1 MNQDRD
7 TPLKAYLCTTD
18 DPEETRVIFAK
29 SNGAAKFPYAREVDH
44 DPASVTVRRAPHHD
58 VHAPG
63 PVPVSA
69 LLEDGWYFECSC
81 CLRRISYNEDF
92 VEALTPEGLRAHAE
106 RQAPYIAELARFD
119 AEFPKPDE
127 PSEDLPHPVKWRMRQ
142 DLNEWYSRRHS
153 RSYMVLPPILSRAG
167 LRIRDDSGEVFC
179 DTRCEQEHEAKRAA
193 VDHAHAEAER
203 EAERRWP
210 GCPSYE
216 SKRWP
221 YMSPYVNFTPPGMK
235 WPAGWR
241 PGEEPH
247 FAEDDRSAWETF
259 VSKLPKEEHGEAQ
272 AEIA

>member
-1 MNQDRD
+1 MKQDRD
-7 TPLKAYLCTTD
+7 RPLKAYQCTTN
-18 DPEETRVIFAK
+18 DPEETRIVFAA

-44 DPASVTVRRAPHHD
+44 DPTSVTVRRAPHLD
-58 VHAPG
+58 VYAPG

-69 LLEDGWYFECSC
+69 LLEDGWFFECSC
-81 CLRRISYNEDF
+81 CLRRISLSEHFIETMTSSD
-92 VEALTPEGLRAHAE
+92 LRDHAQ
-106 RQAPYIAELARFD
+106 RQAPYIADLAKFD
-119 AEFPKPDE
+119 AEFPKPE
-127 PSEDLPHPVKWRMRQ
+127 NPSDDLPHPVKWRMRQ
-142 DLNEWYSRRHS
+142 EIEAWHRQRHA
-153 RSYMVLPPILSRAG
+153 RSYMVLPTILSRAA

-179 DTRCEQEHEAKRAA
+179 DTRCEQKHEAGRAA

-221 YMSPYVNFTPPGMK
+221 YTSPYVNFTPPGLK

-247 FAEDDRSAWETF
+247 VAEEDRTAWESF
-259 VSKLPKEEHGEAQ
+259 VSKLPKDEHGEAQ